1 MNQDD
6 SVKAVEETIKPLMDQ
21 LLDACIANHV
31 PCLISVGVKR
41 DGGNDEL
48 CTSYFKGWDRPST
61 ILGLSA
67 GVLGKQISYTTA
79 ALLLF
84 GLGTADG

>member
-41 DGGNDEL
+41 SDRNDEL
-48 CTSYFKGWDRPST
+48 CTSYHHGWDRPST

-67 GVLGKQISYTTA
+67 GVLSKQISYTTA
-79 ALLLF
+79 ASLLF
-84 GLGTADG
+84 GLAMADR